1 MKKRNLTGVWIGL
14 AASLAA
20 VSAFIRIPTQPVP
33 FTMQVFVIFLIPIIF
48 GPKIAFY
55 GTLLYI
61 SIGLIGIPVFSSGGG
76 PGYVLMPTFGYLLS
90 YLVSSYVVG
99 VICEKVGG
107 FKRYL
112 LAGTSFLL
120 ITYSMGAAW
129 LYLSINYF
137 QHKEMSLTTAI
148 AVGVIP
154 YILLDV
160 LKISGAVA
168 ISPALRKL
176 FFAVRETTGDMKAVK
191 N

>member
-14 AASLAA
+14 AASLVA
-20 VSAFIRIPTQPVP
+20 VSAFVRIPTQPVP
-33 FTMQVFVIFLIPIIF
+33 VTMQVFVVFLIPIIF

-55 GTLLYI
+55 GILLYI
-61 SIGLIGIPVFSSGGG
+61 SIGLIGIPVFASGGG
-76 PGYVLMPTFGYLLS
+76 PGYILMPTFGYLLS

-99 VICEKVGG
+99 TICEKVSG

-112 LAGTSFLL
+112 FAGASFLL
-120 ITYSMGAAW
+120 IMYSMGAAW

-137 QHKEMSLTTAI
+137 QNKEMSVATAI

-176 FFAVRETTGDMKAVK
+176 FFTVRNSPRDMKTLK